1 MSDVNTTLFPAL
13 LVFLGLVAACSS
25 AVKEDSSRI
34 DSEVK
39 PELSNEEDSSS
50 TMEVPIVEPTITT
63 WMDSRLGYPIASP
76 DFSGDG
82 FDDLTLVGSGLFRV
96 YATLRP
102 NLGDLSGE
110 SAYFS
115 FSTNQPDGLAG
126 WPGSLTDLNGDGL
139 ADFGAKFLE
148 ERTSTGIGSHNIPA
162 PPLGPYA
169 LIYLSPHASGS
180 DSLEPVRIDF
190 SSNNSRIPEPHQI
203 GDLDGDGVND
213 AVLIEE
219 FPVGQQKDHRAF
231 VMDPLP
237 EGQVTPGVFE
247 TFIEGPSSATF
258 WTANCACDLNADGL
272 DDLSL
277 EVGLGRESALY
288 IFFSPIGERHNLD
301 DADLIVSIPRSSR
314 PYCTGDLNGDGT
326 DDYVANYIDGSTRG
340 TVALM
345 SPHGAVSEFGEP
357 FVDEGDYFGEP
368 HDFDSDGIYDF
379 AIHIDDTIYVVLG
392 PFDPSD
398 GSFDIRRDAA
408 FAIRSEFKIL
418 TAGDFDGDG
427 LTDFVIKDWKE
438 HRLDFIFGSQLPLSR
453 RQKATRP

>member
-39 PELSNEEDSSS
+39 PELSNEKDSGS
-50 TMEVPIVEPTITT
+50 TAEVPIVEPTLTT

-82 FDDLTLVGSGLFRV
+82 VDDLTLAGDVFRV

-110 SAYFS
+110 PAYFS
-115 FSTNQPDGLAG
+115 FDGLPWA
-126 WPGSLTDLNGDGL
+126 GSLTDLNGDAL
-139 ADFGAKFLE
+139 ADFGAVFHDD
-148 ERTSTGIGSHNIPA
+148 RTSIGMGSNIP
-162 PPLGPYA
+162 PPLRDPYA

-180 DSLEPVRIDF
+180 DSLEPSRIEF
-190 SSNNSRIPEPHQI
+190 SFSNSRILPDTHQI

-231 VMDPLP
+231 VMDRLP

-314 PYCTGDLNGDGT
+314 PYCAGDLNGDGT

-453 RQKATRP
+453 RPNDARP